1 MALWISEKGARV
13 VQLIRAVKAAGAMM
27 PGDQVRMP
35 GEKPATYLGP
45 VMERGLQMHGFRLF
59 DGTEI
64 VMEAPALNRPL
75 EPNVLQPVCA
85 SANQDSQ

>member
-1 MALWISEKGARV
+1 MALCISEKGARV

-35 GEKPATYLGP
+35 GEKPAAYLGP
-45 VMERGLQMHGFRLF
+45 LMERGIQMHGFRLF

-64 VMEAPALNRPL
+64 VLEAPALNRQPG
-75 EPNVLQPVCA
+75 PDALQPVCA
-85 SANQDSQ
+85 SAGPDSQ